1 VVILGIDPGS
11 VVTGYGVV
19 ACEGRERRLVDC
31 GLLRPG
37 SDLPF
42 PKRLLRIYDDLL
54 RLVADSGPDEVA
66 IEAVFH
72 GANVKTLMKMC
83 HARGAIM
90 VALANSDL
98 PVSEYAPR
106 EVKKAVVG
114 RGNASKEQVQF
125 MVRQLFGMEERPET
139 YDVSD
144 ALAVALCHAN
154 RGPLVAGSEKTG
166 GGAGLADKLAAAGAY
181 EPRKNR
187 LEETLKSMG
196 VALDARGRS
205 AARKRGRR

>member
-1 VVILGIDPGS
+1 MVILGIDPGS

-19 ACEGRERRLVDC
+19 ECRDRERRLVDC

-54 RLVADSGPDEVA
+54 RLVADASPDEVA

-72 GANVKTLMKMC
+72 GVNVKTLMKMC

-90 VALANSDL
+90 VALANSDV
-98 PVSEYAPR
+98 PIFEYAPR

-125 MVRQLFGMEERPET
+125 MVSQLFGMKERPET
-139 YDVSD
+139 YDVTD

-154 RGPLVAGSEKTG
+154 RGRLLPGSGKPGETG
-166 GGAGLADKLAAAGAY
+166 LSAKLAAAGAY
-181 EPRKNR
+181 EPRRNR

-196 VALDARGRS
+196 VAPKPRGRS
-205 AARKRGRR
+205 TPRGRGGR